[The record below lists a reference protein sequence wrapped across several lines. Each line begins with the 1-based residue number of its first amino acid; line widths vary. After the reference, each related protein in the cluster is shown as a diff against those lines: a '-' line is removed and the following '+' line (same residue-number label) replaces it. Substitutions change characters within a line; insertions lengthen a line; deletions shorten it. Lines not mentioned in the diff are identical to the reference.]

1 MLQTEQNQNSHSGTQ
16 YREIHMISSMIVP
29 LNKIP
34 SIKNIIFA
42 DLQSSSCFSFWRR
55 EILAEAL
62 KYWCFFIVNG
72 LNNSF

>member
-1 MLQTEQNQNSHSGTQ
+1 
-16 YREIHMISSMIVP
+16 MISSMIVP

-55 EILAEAL
+55 EILADAL
-62 KYWCFFIVNG
+62 KYWCFFIVKG
-72 LNNSF
+72 LNNSP